1 MSVGN
6 RTGPGELEQLL
17 HRIREGLARG
27 AYPNERAVS
36 TSIVVPI
43 LRALGWDDS
52 DPEQVLPEHAT
63 GRGRVDY
70 ALRCP
75 PRPPVAFIEVKGV
88 GRSTDAD
95 RQLFEYAFH
104 EGVPLAILTDGREWS
119 FYLPAE
125 QGSYEDRRVYQLVF
139 GERGPGE
146 IAERLRRYLDRD
158 RLASGQAIE
167 AARHDYRDARS
178 RREAS
183 DTLPRAWADLLSEPD
198 GLLTD
203 LLLERTEALCGYRPQ
218 VEEAER
224 FLRALSDS
232 RERMPEPTRRALTV
246 RTALSTALIES
257 GPAKEM
263 PVAQLGWRVQD
274 KSGTSRN
281 GIEAFASYLDATF
294 AQFPD
299 RADRIV
305 AACRTRKRANV
316 ATRPEDVYPERPD
329 LGLKSSRKLANG
341 LYLGSNLSSG
351 EKLKIARQVA
361 DAVGLVFG
369 ADADLE
375 V

>member
-1 MSVGN
+1 ME
-6 RTGPGELEQLL
+6 ELLQ
-17 HRIREGLARG
+17 RIRDGLARG

-36 TSIVVPI
+36 TSIVIPV

-52 DPEQVLPEHAT
+52 DPEQVLPEHAS

-104 EGVPLAILTDGREWS
+104 EGVPLAILTDGKEWS

-139 GERGPGE
+139 GERDPSE
-146 IAERLRRYLDRD
+146 IEERLRRYLDRD

-167 AARHDYRDARS
+167 AARHDYRNARS
-178 RREAS
+178 RREAT
-183 DTLPRAWADLLSEPD
+183 DTMPRAWADLLSEPD

-218 VEEAER
+218 MEEAER
-224 FLRALSDS
+224 YLRS
-232 RERMPEPTRRALTV
+232 RPEAGAEVARAPRAFRNAPITGPAPEPEAGKILAGFDDR
-246 RTALSTALIES
+246 LS
-257 GPAKEM
+257 
-263 PVAQLGWRVQD
+263 WRVGDQT
-274 KSGTSRN
+274 GQARN
-281 GIEAFASYLDATF
+281 GIEAFANYIEAIF
-294 AQFPD
+294 AQYPSRRD
-299 RADRIV
+299 HII
-305 AACRTRKRANV
+305 AACRTRKRANI
-316 ATRPEDVYPERPD
+316 AARPEDVYPTRPD
-329 LGLKSSRKLANG
+329 LGLKSSRKLSNG

-351 EKLKIARQVA
+351 EKSKIAKQVA
-361 DAVGLVFG
+361 AAVGLTFG
-369 ADADLE
+369 VEALLE
-375 V
+375 LGS

>member
-1 MSVGN
+1 M
-6 RTGPGELEQLL
+6 EQLL
-17 HRIREGLARG
+17 QRIRDGLARG

-70 ALRCP
+70 ALQCP

-139 GERGPGE
+139 GEREPAE
-146 IAERLRRYLDRD
+146 IAERLRRYLDRA

-218 VEEAER
+218 LEEAEHY
-224 FLRALSDS
+224 LR
-232 RERMPEPTRRALTV
+232 RRPDAGGV
-246 RTALSTALIES
+246 GANAPRVIRTAREISAVRGADLDTSATQAA
-257 GPAKEM
+257 GH
-263 PVAQLGWRVQD
+263 VGWRVRHQM
-274 KSGTSRN
+274 GASRS
-281 GIEAFASYLDATF
+281 GIEAFTSYIEAVLSQYPTRTDH
-294 AQFPD
+294 
-299 RADRIV
+299 IV
-305 AACRTRKRANV
+305 AACRTRKRANI
-316 ATRPEDVYPERPD
+316 AAYPEDVYPARPD
-329 LGLKSSRKLANG
+329 LGVRSSRKLTNG

-351 EKLKIARQVA
+351 EKLKIAKQVA
-361 DAVGLVFG
+361 AAVGLTFG
-369 ADADLE
+369 TEATLE
-375 V
+375 LGP

>member
-1 MSVGN
+1 M
-6 RTGPGELEQLL
+6 EQLL
-17 HRIREGLARG
+17 QRIRDGLARG

-125 QGSYEDRRVYQLVF
+125 QGSYDDRRVYQLAF
-139 GERGPGE
+139 GERDTAE
-146 IAERLRRYLDRD
+146 IIERLKRYLQQD

-178 RREAS
+178 RREATN
-183 DTLPRAWADLLSEPD
+183 TLPRAWADLLAEPD
-198 GLLTD
+198 GLLAD
-203 LLLERTEALCGYRPQ
+203 LLLERTESLCGYRP
-218 VEEAER
+218 ELNEAEQ
-224 FLRALSDS
+224 FLRNRPDAGEAATEFTQKAGATTSTQASS
-232 RERMPEPTRRALTV
+232 RMLKSVA
-246 RTALSTALIES
+246 RTI
-257 GPAKEM
+257 
-263 PVAQLGWRVQD
+263 VAQNSSWRVRDQA
-274 KSGTSRN
+274 GTANS
-281 GIEAFASYLDATF
+281 GIEAFARFLDSVF
-294 AQFPD
+294 AQFPLRSD
-299 RADRIV
+299 HII
-305 AACRTRKRANV
+305 AACRTRKRANIGYS
-316 ATRPEDVYPERPD
+316 PEEVYPERPD
-329 LGLKSSRKLANG
+329 LGVKSSRKLANG

-351 EKLKIARQVA
+351 EKLKIAKQVCA
-361 DAVGLVFG
+361 SVGLTFG
-369 ADADLE
+369 ADAGLE
-375 V
+375 L